1 MKATLSLLAGATVL
15 ALSGA
20 ADAHTLQI
28 QCHKT
33 SGDEVVCRGMFSDGE
48 VARGMTIQ
56 LFNEDSEK
64 VLATGRTD
72 FEGKYT
78 FKAPGPVYSVVI
90 QASKAEVTSLSS
102 EDIW

>member
-1 MKATLSLLAGATVL
+1 MKTTLSLLAGVA
-15 ALSGA
+15 ALMLWGT

-33 SGDEVVCRGMFSDGE
+33 TGDQVLCRSLFSDGE

-56 LFNEDSEK
+56 LIDEETEK
-64 VLATGRTD
+64 VLATGKTD
-72 FEGKYT
+72 VEGKYT
-78 FKAPGPVYSVVI
+78 FKAPGAVYSVVI